1 MINKGRK
8 FSKKPV
14 YFFSVS
20 RKLLTYGVSVMLN
33 LWDS

>member
-1 MINKGRK
+1 MFNKGRK

-20 RKLLTYGVSVMLN
+20 RNVLTHGVSVMSN
-33 LWDS
+33 IWGS